1 MYKITKQKPGK
12 IKKFFLTF
20 CGLSLIIKI
29 EKRREN
35 KTMKKEQKIY
45 KVVDRR
51 DGTVYMMTAEDAV
64 NATIHDWNLDIVFDD
79 ED

>member
-1 MYKITKQKPGK
+1 MKKPGK
-12 IKKFFLTF
+12 IEKFFLTF
-20 CGLSLIIKI
+20 YSLSLIIKI

-35 KTMKKEQKIY
+35 KTMKKAQKIY

>member
-1 MYKITKQKPGK
+1 
-12 IKKFFLTF
+12 
-20 CGLSLIIKI
+20 
-29 EKRREN
+29 
-35 KTMKKEQKIY
+35 MKKEQKIY

-64 NATIHDWNLDIVFDD
+64 NAIIHDWNLDIIFDD